1 MKPTILQ
8 FTKNL
13 QRNKIYSKHM
23 ATPKMAGHS
32 HLILV
37 LPNQVKTKF
46 SAQEKNT
53 NIANSS
59 GRKNLCCAPIKY
71 RWVITRITCH
81 SFCKAA
87 ITAQS
92 RHQRN
97 HIRGL
102 QPPATCRHRGPWMH
116 CPQYNQHLYSI
127 FRNYVL
133 IKQTSQNIL
142 TVSQSPH
149 HRIPILYSQCCS
161 AE

>member
-1 MKPTILQ
+1 MV
-8 FTKNL
+8 
-13 QRNKIYSKHM
+13 
-23 ATPKMAGHS
+23 TPKMAVHS

-59 GRKNLCCAPIKY
+59 DRKKLCRKFGANKVP
-71 RWVITRITCH
+71 VGNFNTRITCH

-102 QPPATCRHRGPWMH
+102 
-116 CPQYNQHLYSI
+116 
-127 FRNYVL
+127 
-133 IKQTSQNIL
+133 
-142 TVSQSPH
+142 
-149 HRIPILYSQCCS
+149 
-161 AE
+161 